1 MPIKDLSPRYLV
13 QIKFGSHL
21 YGTATPESD
30 LDIKAVY
37 LPRARD
43 ILLQR
48 AGSLVSDNRAKAHG
62 EKNTAADIDREAYS
76 LQRYLELLAEGQT
89 VALDMLFAPEWAMIS
104 QPDAVWAEVQALAPK
119 ILTKGATAF
128 VRYCRQQANKYGIK
142 GSRVAATRQAL
153 ALLLEGEQHY
163 GATTSLQMMTT
174 ELEQLIA
181 ANELIKFSDLIQPNG
196 AVTRCLEVCGK
207 KAMLTASIKNA
218 REIVAHMVN
227 EYGQRA
233 LAAERNEGV
242 DWKALSH
249 AIRVGHEALEL
260 LTTGTITFPRPEAAY
275 LLQVKLGK
283 IPYIEVAAEIER
295 LLERVEFAAVASKLP
310 EIANAQLIDDF
321 VAEKYWQQVIDTEKI
336 S

>member
-1 MPIKDLSPRYLV
+1 MLIKNLSPSYIV

-37 LPRARD
+37 LPSARD

-48 AGSLVSDNRAKAHG
+48 AGSLISDNRAKEHG
-62 EKNTAADIDREAYS
+62 EKNTAADTDREAYS
-76 LQRYLELLAEGQT
+76 LQRYLDLLAEGQT
-89 VALDMLFAPEWAMIS
+89 VALDMLFAPEWAMLS
-104 QPDAVWAEVQALAPK
+104 QPDGVWREVQVLAPK

-142 GSRVAATRQAL
+142 GSRVAAARQAL
-153 ALLLEGEQHY
+153 ALLLEGEQQY
-163 GATTSLQMMTT
+163 GATASLQLMRA
-174 ELEQLIA
+174 ELEKLVA

-196 AVTRCLEVCGK
+196 ALTCCLEVCGK

-218 REIVAHMVN
+218 REIVAHMVS

-260 LTTGTITFPRPEAAY
+260 LATGTITFPRPEAAY

-283 IPYIEVAAEIER
+283 MAYVDVAAEIER
-295 LLERVEFAAVASKLP
+295 LLELVEAAAEASILP
-310 EIANAQLIDDF
+310 ETANTQIIDDF
-321 VAEKYWQQVIDTEKI
+321 VADKYGQQVIGTEK
-336 S
+336 SP